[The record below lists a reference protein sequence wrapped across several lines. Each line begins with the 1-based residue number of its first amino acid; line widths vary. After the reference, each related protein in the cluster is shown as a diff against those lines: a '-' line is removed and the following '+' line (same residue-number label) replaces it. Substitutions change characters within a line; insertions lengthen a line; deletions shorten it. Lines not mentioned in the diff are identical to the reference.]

1 MCLILSFIWH
11 MKYFQS
17 EEASR
22 DIEQFVAAQARE
34 DARRQLTGGCRT
46 VHSRTV
52 INTRAGEEEERRRA
66 SEETKLLGNTAFR
79 QGQFSRAEELYTS
92 ALLQYDKV
100 TLTHPPLS
108 TFYTFLQNYILF
120 TNRAQARLKQGKYQ
134 DAVDDC
140 KEAIKLKQDN
150 LKTIIIITKA
160 LRGMKD
166 YQKAMDML
174 ELADKIP
181 NVDKNVVAEN
191 RREIISEMKKFMK
204 S

>member
-1 MCLILSFIWH
+1 MWKIKLSSLFIASNYLSSLKLIIHSQTSNVSHSLIYLAH
-11 MKYFQS
+11 EYFQS

-108 TFYTFLQNYILF
+108 TFYTLLSS
-120 TNRAQARLKQGKYQ
+120 
-134 DAVDDC
+134 
-140 KEAIKLKQDN
+140 
-150 LKTIIIITKA
+150 
-160 LRGMKD
+160 
-166 YQKAMDML
+166 
-174 ELADKIP
+174 ELHF
-181 NVDKNVVAEN
+181 VH
-191 RREIISEMKKFMK
+191 K
-204 S
+204 SCPS

>member
-1 MCLILSFIWH
+1 MCLILWFIWR
-11 MKYFQS
+11 MKHFQS

-79 QGQFSRAEELYTS
+79 QGHFSRAEELYTS

-100 TLTHPPLS
+100 TRDTP
-108 TFYTFLQNYILF
+108 TIIYILHF
-120 TNRAQARLKQGKYQ
+120 SS
-134 DAVDDC
+134 
-140 KEAIKLKQDN
+140 
-150 LKTIIIITKA
+150 
-160 LRGMKD
+160 
-166 YQKAMDML
+166 
-174 ELADKIP
+174 ELHFIH
-181 NVDKNVVAEN
+181 
-191 RREIISEMKKFMK
+191 K
-204 S
+204 SCPS

>member
-1 MCLILSFIWH
+1 MCIILSFIRH

-100 TLTHPPLS
+100 TSDP
-108 TFYTFLQNYILF
+108 
-120 TNRAQARLKQGKYQ
+120 
-134 DAVDDC
+134 
-140 KEAIKLKQDN
+140 
-150 LKTIIIITKA
+150 
-160 LRGMKD
+160 
-166 YQKAMDML
+166 
-174 ELADKIP
+174 
-181 NVDKNVVAEN
+181 
-191 RREIISEMKKFMK
+191 
-204 S
+204 

>member
-1 MCLILSFIWH
+1 
-11 MKYFQS
+11 MKHFQS

-79 QGQFSRAEELYTS
+79 QGHFSRAEELYTS

-100 TLTHPPLS
+100 TSDP
-108 TFYTFLQNYILF
+108 
-120 TNRAQARLKQGKYQ
+120 
-134 DAVDDC
+134 
-140 KEAIKLKQDN
+140 
-150 LKTIIIITKA
+150 
-160 LRGMKD
+160 
-166 YQKAMDML
+166 
-174 ELADKIP
+174 
-181 NVDKNVVAEN
+181 
-191 RREIISEMKKFMK
+191 
-204 S
+204 